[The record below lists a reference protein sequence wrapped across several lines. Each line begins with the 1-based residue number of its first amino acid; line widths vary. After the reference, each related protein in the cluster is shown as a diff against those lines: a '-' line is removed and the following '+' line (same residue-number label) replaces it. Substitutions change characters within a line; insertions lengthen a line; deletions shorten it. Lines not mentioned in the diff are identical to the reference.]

1 MFREARPVL
10 FVLLCTLAL
19 SAQVPTP
26 TANPASLDVMKAWAD
41 LERIRGL
48 VQAGAIAPAK
58 LSEAE
63 DALGDAED
71 DQVLRATLYGSITA
85 QDLTEEQAEQMRT
98 AAQRRFDRQKARLER
113 YQRLVDSGVLARNE
127 VEPLQMELESRRLT
141 VDLADARARLL
152 EEIAAAARTEKEA
165 MQNERAAIHDNSVME
180 RFDGGGSFSPA
191 DLRKVMT
198 AYQAKFGRPLPISA
212 NGETSVHR
220 ALGFDHRGRV
230 DVAVNPDTAEGSWLR
245 SYLERQEIPFYAF
258 RAALPGKATGPHI
271 HIGPGSTRLR
281 AAD

>member
-1 MFREARPVL
+1 MFRRAVPVL
-10 FVLLCTLAL
+10 FAFLCTLVL
-19 SAQVPTP
+19 SAQVPVP
-26 TANPASLDVMKAWAD
+26 AANPASLDVMKARSE

-48 VQAGAIAPAK
+48 VQAGAMAPAK

-98 AAQRRFDRQKARLER
+98 AAQHRFDRQAARLDR
-113 YQRLVDSGVLARNE
+113 YQKLVDAGVLARNE

-141 VDLADARARLL
+141 VDLANTRARLL
-152 EEIAAAARTEKEA
+152 EEIAAAAQTEKEA
-165 MQNERAAIHDNSVME
+165 MQNEHAAIHDSSVMV
-180 RFDGGGSFSPA
+180 RFDGDGLFTQA

-198 AYQAKFGRPLPISA
+198 AYQAKFGHALPISA

-230 DVAVNPDTAEGSWLR
+230 DVAVNPDTPEGSWLR
-245 SYLERQEIPFYAF
+245 AYLEQQEIPFFAF